1 VQDNENKERI
11 DIDEYENEEYSPVM
25 ADESSEEE
33 DYDDEVKDKD
43 SDEDDDNEEKK
54 GYRDRKSRYKSN
66 RIRNV
71 DYDNDDD
78 DNNKDEEEDDRRGRG
93 YKGKGRK
100 GTGGRRG
107 RTTRKQS
114 YSRKKVSRLYKIL
127 GADKKV
133 WDEKIDY
140 KNVDLLSN
148 FITEAGKIAPRRA
161 TGVSP
166 LYHRK
171 IVREIKKARM
181 IALLP
186 FRVKD

>member
-1 VQDNENKERI
+1 VQDNENKERT
-11 DIDEYENEEYSPVM
+11 DIEETENDAYQLNMEG
-25 ADESSEEE
+25 SSDDDSDNDNDKDNDDS
-33 DYDDEVKDKD
+33 DYDNDQ
-43 SDEDDDNEEKK
+43 DN
-54 GYRDRKSRYKSN
+54 
-66 RIRNV
+66 
-71 DYDNDDD
+71 DNDDD
-78 DNNKDEEEDDRRGRG
+78 DNDDDRSNRGFKRGGNRGRRNT
-93 YKGKGRK
+93 GKRQRNF
-100 GTGGRRG
+100 RRN
-107 RTTRKQS
+107 T

-140 KNVDLLSN
+140 KNIDLLRN

-186 FRVKD
+186 FKVKD